1 MTACRYI
8 MPCDYQKNG
17 CIVDDQILNQLIK
30 AMPAQ
35 VYTTFLVDCCYSG
48 TVGELP
54 YILKASTSTGE
65 QELQSNFDTTA
76 LLATPTEPQPKA
88 KPKPRPSQSIEK
100 FYDMDT
106 QQEVME
112 KETKGDEENKVL
124 QKARKLKRQLLRFDP
139 IKLIELVAATS
150 KDAAE
155 KLDKGISKAVG
166 KLSNNKDKDKKDN
179 ATKDIKNTK
188 KDKDKEAVHLQ
199 SNATPMRRVKLADG
213 TYTNTPVR
221 DKSPKRPAT

>member
-1 MTACRYI
+1 

-17 CIVDDQILNQLIK
+17 YIVDDQILNQLIK
-30 AMPAQ
+30 AMPGK

-54 YILKASTSTGE
+54 YILKASTGTGE

-76 LLATPTEPQPKA
+76 LATTEA
-88 KPKPRPSQSIEK
+88 KPKAMQRQRPRQSIGQ

-106 QQEVME
+106 QQEAIE
-112 KETKGDEENKVL
+112 KETKVDEENQLLK
-124 QKARKLKRQLLRFDP
+124 KARKLKRNLLQFDP
-139 IKLIELVAATS
+139 MKLIELVAATS

-155 KLDKGISKAVG
+155 KIDKGINKAVG
-166 KLSNNKDKDKKDN
+166 KLSNKKDKEKKES
-179 ATKDIKNTK
+179 ATKDIKDK
-188 KDKDKEAVHLQ
+188 KSVKDKESVNLQ

-221 DKSPKRPAT
+221 DKSPKRPAK